1 LSIGKKEI
9 VQGLYMGILAFDK
22 ATTLKMAQAAI
33 DQDLDIPEVIQ
44 QAMTPAIVEVGKR
57 FEAGKLYLPELQL
70 SADTFATAMEML
82 RPKLLESK
90 INLQPKGRAVIG
102 TVKGDI
108 HSIGKDLVATMLK
121 VGGFE
126 VTDLGVDVPTFT
138 FLEQA
143 EKTKANVIAL
153 SALLNTTM
161 PAQREVIEALTKQK
175 MRNKF
180 KVIVGGAPIDQKWA
194 DKIGAGTYGENAVE
208 ALRLTD
214 MLVA

>member
-1 LSIGKKEI
+1 MEKQEI
-9 VQGLYMGILAFDK
+9 VQGLYMGILTFDK
-22 ATTLKMAQAAI
+22 TTTLKMVQAAI

-70 SADTFATAMEML
+70 SADTFATAMEVL

-90 INLQPKGRAVIG
+90 INLQPKGRVVIG

-153 SALLNTTM
+153 SALLTTTM
-161 PAQREVIEALTKQK
+161 PAQREVIEALTEQK

-194 DKIGAGTYGENAVE
+194 DKIRADAYGENAIE
-208 ALRLTD
+208 ALRLADT
-214 MLVA
+214 LVA

>member
-1 LSIGKKEI
+1 MEKQEI
-9 VQGLYMGILAFDK
+9 VQGLYMGILTFDK
-22 ATTLKMAQAAI
+22 TTTLKMVQAAI
-33 DQDLDIPEVIQ
+33 DQDLDIHEVIQ

-70 SADTFATAMEML
+70 SADTFATAMEVL

-90 INLQPKGRAVIG
+90 INLQPKGRVVIG

-153 SALLNTTM
+153 SALLTTTM
-161 PAQREVIEALTKQK
+161 SAQREVIEALTEQK

-194 DKIGAGTYGENAVE
+194 DKIGADAYGENAIE
-208 ALRLTD
+208 ALRLVDT
-214 MLVA
+214 LVA

>member
-1 LSIGKKEI
+1 MEKKEI
-9 VQGLYMGILAFDK
+9 VQGLYMGILVFDK
-22 ATTLKMAQAAI
+22 ATTIKMAQAAI

-70 SADTFATAMEML
+70 SADTFATAMEVL

-90 INLQPKGRAVIG
+90 INLQPKGRVVIG

-194 DKIGAGTYGENAVE
+194 DKIGADAYGENAVE

>member
-1 LSIGKKEI
+1 MGKKEI

-70 SADTFATAMEML
+70 SADTFATAMEVL

-90 INLQPKGRAVIG
+90 INLQPKGRVVIG

-161 PAQREVIEALTKQK
+161 PAQREVIEALTEQK

-180 KVIVGGAPIDQKWA
+180 KVIVGGAPTDQKWA
-194 DKIGAGTYGENAVE
+194 DKIGADAYGENAVE

>member
-1 LSIGKKEI
+1 
-9 VQGLYMGILAFDK
+9 MGILAFDK

-70 SADTFATAMEML
+70 SADTFATAMEVL

-161 PAQREVIEALTKQK
+161 PAQREVIEALTEQK

-194 DKIGAGTYGENAVE
+194 DKIGADAYGENAIE
-208 ALRLTD
+208 ALRLADT
-214 MLVA
+214 LVA

>member
-1 LSIGKKEI
+1 MGKKEI

-70 SADTFATAMEML
+70 SADTFATAMEVL

-90 INLQPKGRAVIG
+90 INLQPKGRVVIG

-153 SALLNTTM
+153 SALLTTTM
-161 PAQREVIEALTKQK
+161 PAQREVIEALTEQK

-194 DKIGAGTYGENAVE
+194 DKIGADAYGENAVE

>member
-1 LSIGKKEI
+1 MEKQEI
-9 VQGLYMGILAFDK
+9 VQGLYMGILTFDK
-22 ATTLKMAQAAI
+22 TTTLKMVQAAI
-33 DQDLDIPEVIQ
+33 DQDLDIHEVIQ

-70 SADTFATAMEML
+70 SADTFATAMEVL

-90 INLQPKGRAVIG
+90 INLQPKGRVVIG

-153 SALLNTTM
+153 SALLTTTM
-161 PAQREVIEALTKQK
+161 PAQREVIEALTEQK

-194 DKIGAGTYGENAVE
+194 DKIRADAYGENAIE
-208 ALRLTD
+208 ALRLADT
-214 MLVA
+214 LVA

>member
-1 LSIGKKEI
+1 MEKQEI

-22 ATTLKMAQAAI
+22 TTTLKMVQAAI
-33 DQDLDIPEVIQ
+33 DQDLDIHEIIQ

-70 SADTFATAMEML
+70 SADVFSTAMDVL

-90 INLQPKGRAVIG
+90 INLQPKGRVVIG
-102 TVKGDI
+102 TVKGDV
-108 HSIGKDLVATMLK
+108 HSIGKDLVGTMLK

-126 VTDLGVDVPTFT
+126 VIDLGVDVPSFT

-153 SALLNTTM
+153 SALLTTTM
-161 PAQREVIEALTKQK
+161 PAQREVIEALIEQK

-194 DKIGAGTYGENAVE
+194 DKIGADAYGENAIE
-208 ALRLTD
+208 ALRLADT
-214 MLVA
+214 LVA

>member
-161 PAQREVIEALTKQK
+161 PAQREVIEALTEQK

-180 KVIVGGAPIDQKWA
+180 KVIVGGAPTDQKWA
-194 DKIGAGTYGENAVE
+194 DKIGADAYGENAVE

>member
-1 LSIGKKEI
+1 MEKQEI

-90 INLQPKGRAVIG
+90 INLQPKGRVVIG

-194 DKIGAGTYGENAVE
+194 DKIGADAYGENAVE

>member
-1 LSIGKKEI
+1 MEKQEI
-9 VQGLYMGILAFDK
+9 VQGLYMGILTFDRT
-22 ATTLKMAQAAI
+22 TTLKMAQAAI

-70 SADTFATAMEML
+70 SADTFATAMEVL

-90 INLQPKGRAVIG
+90 INLQPKGRVVIG

-153 SALLNTTM
+153 SALLTTTM
-161 PAQREVIEALTKQK
+161 PAQREVIEALIEQK

-194 DKIGAGTYGENAVE
+194 DKIGADAYGENAIE
-208 ALRLTD
+208 ALRLADT
-214 MLVA
+214 LVA

>member
-1 LSIGKKEI
+1 MEKKEI

-90 INLQPKGRAVIG
+90 INLQPKGRVVIG

-194 DKIGAGTYGENAVE
+194 DKIGADAYGENAVE

>member
-1 LSIGKKEI
+1 MEKKEI
-9 VQGLYMGILAFDK
+9 VQGLYMGILTFDK
-22 ATTLKMAQAAI
+22 TTTLKMAQAAI

-70 SADTFATAMEML
+70 SADVFSTAMDVL
-82 RPKLLESK
+82 KPKLLELK
-90 INLQPKGRAVIG
+90 VNLQPKGRVIIG
-102 TVKGDI
+102 TVKGDV
-108 HSIGKDLVATMLK
+108 HSIGKDLVGTMLK

-153 SALLNTTM
+153 SALLTTTM
-161 PAQREVIEALTKQK
+161 PAQREVIEALTEQK

-194 DKIGAGTYGENAVE
+194 DKIGADAYGENAIE
-208 ALRLTD
+208 ALRLADT
-214 MLVA
+214 LVA

>member
-1 LSIGKKEI
+1 
-9 VQGLYMGILAFDK
+9 MGILAFDK

-90 INLQPKGRAVIG
+90 INLQPKGRVVIG

-194 DKIGAGTYGENAVE
+194 DKIGADAYGENAVE

>member
-1 LSIGKKEI
+1 MEKQEI

-70 SADTFATAMEML
+70 SADTFATAMEVL

-194 DKIGAGTYGENAVE
+194 DKIGADAYGENAVE

>member
-1 LSIGKKEI
+1 
-9 VQGLYMGILAFDK
+9 MGILAFDK

-70 SADTFATAMEML
+70 SADTFATAMEVL

-90 INLQPKGRAVIG
+90 INLRPKGRVVIG

-126 VTDLGVDVPTFT
+126 VIDLGVDVPSFT

-153 SALLNTTM
+153 SALLTTTM
-161 PAQREVIEALTKQK
+161 PAQREVIEALTEQK

-194 DKIGAGTYGENAVE
+194 DKIGADAYGENAIE
-208 ALRLTD
+208 ALRLVDT
-214 MLVA
+214 LVA

>member
-1 LSIGKKEI
+1 
-9 VQGLYMGILAFDK
+9 MGILTFDK
-22 ATTLKMAQAAI
+22 TTTLKMVQAAI
-33 DQDLDIPEVIQ
+33 DQDLDIHEVIQ

-70 SADTFATAMEML
+70 SADTFATAMEVL

-90 INLQPKGRAVIG
+90 INLQPKGRVVIG

-153 SALLNTTM
+153 SALLTTTM
-161 PAQREVIEALTKQK
+161 PAQREVIEALTEQK

-194 DKIGAGTYGENAVE
+194 DKIRADAYGENAIE
-208 ALRLTD
+208 ALRLADT
-214 MLVA
+214 LVA

>member
-1 LSIGKKEI
+1 
-9 VQGLYMGILAFDK
+9 MGILAFDK

-70 SADTFATAMEML
+70 SADTFATAMEVL

-90 INLQPKGRAVIG
+90 INLQPKGRVVIG

-161 PAQREVIEALTKQK
+161 PAQREVIEALTEQK

-180 KVIVGGAPIDQKWA
+180 KVIVGGAPTDQKWA
-194 DKIGAGTYGENAVE
+194 DKIGADAYGENAVE

>member
-1 LSIGKKEI
+1 MEKQEI
-9 VQGLYMGILAFDK
+9 VQGLYMGILTFDK
-22 ATTLKMAQAAI
+22 TTTLKMVQAAI
-33 DQDLDIPEVIQ
+33 DQDLDIHEVIQ

-70 SADTFATAMEML
+70 SADTFATAMEVL

-153 SALLNTTM
+153 SALLTTTM
-161 PAQREVIEALTKQK
+161 PAQREVIEALTEQK

-194 DKIGAGTYGENAVE
+194 DKIRADAYGENAIE
-208 ALRLTD
+208 ALRLADT
-214 MLVA
+214 LVA

>member
-1 LSIGKKEI
+1 MEKQEI
-9 VQGLYMGILAFDK
+9 VQGLYMGILTFDRT
-22 ATTLKMAQAAI
+22 TTLKMAQAAI

-70 SADTFATAMEML
+70 SADTFATAMEVL

-90 INLQPKGRAVIG
+90 INLQPKGRVVIG

-153 SALLNTTM
+153 SALLTTTM
-161 PAQREVIEALTKQK
+161 PAQREVIEALTEQK

-194 DKIGAGTYGENAVE
+194 DKIRADAYGENAIE
-208 ALRLTD
+208 ALRLADT
-214 MLVA
+214 LVA

>member
-1 LSIGKKEI
+1 MEKQEI
-9 VQGLYMGILAFDK
+9 VQGLYMGILTFDRT
-22 ATTLKMAQAAI
+22 TTLKMAQAAI

-44 QAMTPAIVEVGKR
+44 QGMTPAIVEVGKR

-70 SADTFATAMEML
+70 SADTFATAMEVL

-90 INLQPKGRAVIG
+90 INLQPKGRVVIG

-153 SALLNTTM
+153 SALLTTTM
-161 PAQREVIEALTKQK
+161 PAQREVIEALTEQK

-194 DKIGAGTYGENAVE
+194 DKIGADAYGQNAIE
-208 ALRLTD
+208 ALRLADT
-214 MLVA
+214 LVA

>member
-1 LSIGKKEI
+1 MEKKEI

-22 ATTLKMAQAAI
+22 ATTLKMAQAVI
-33 DQDLDIPEVIQ
+33 DQDLDIPEIIQ
-44 QAMTPAIVEVGKR
+44 QGMTPAIVEVGKR
-57 FEAGKLYLPELQL
+57 FEAGKLFLPELQL
-70 SADTFATAMEML
+70 SADVFSSAMDVL
-82 RPKLLESK
+82 QPKLLELK
-90 INLQPKGRAVIG
+90 INLKPKGRVVIG
-102 TVKGDI
+102 TVKGDV
-108 HSIGKDLVATMLK
+108 HSIGKDLVGTMLK

-153 SALLNTTM
+153 SALLTTTM
-161 PAQREVIEALTKQK
+161 PAQREVIEALIEQK

-194 DKIGAGTYGENAVE
+194 DKIGADAYGENAIE
-208 ALRLTD
+208 ALRLAD
-214 MLVA
+214 ALVA

>member
-1 LSIGKKEI
+1 
-9 VQGLYMGILAFDK
+9 MGILAFDK

-70 SADTFATAMEML
+70 SADTFATAMEVL

-194 DKIGAGTYGENAVE
+194 DKIGADAYGENAVE

>member
-1 LSIGKKEI
+1 MEKKEI
-9 VQGLYMGILAFDK
+9 VQGLYMGILTFDK
-22 ATTLKMAQAAI
+22 TTTLKMAQAAI

-70 SADTFATAMEML
+70 SADVFSTAMDVL
-82 RPKLLESK
+82 RPKLLELK
-90 INLQPKGRAVIG
+90 VNLQPKGRVIIG
-102 TVKGDI
+102 TVKGDV
-108 HSIGKDLVATMLK
+108 HSIGKDLVGTMLK

-153 SALLNTTM
+153 SALLTTTM
-161 PAQREVIEALTKQK
+161 PAQREVIEALTEQK

-194 DKIGAGTYGENAVE
+194 DKIGADAYGENAIE
-208 ALRLTD
+208 ALRLADT
-214 MLVA
+214 LVA

>member
-1 LSIGKKEI
+1 MEKQEI

-70 SADTFATAMEML
+70 SADTFATAMEVL

-90 INLQPKGRAVIG
+90 INLQPKGRVVIG

-180 KVIVGGAPIDQKWA
+180 KVIVGGAPTDQKWA
-194 DKIGAGTYGENAVE
+194 DKIGADAYGENAVE